1 MAIKIMI
8 DAGHYSGYN
17 PSPVY
22 PSYKEGNMTFKL
34 QGYLK
39 AELEKYGFVVG
50 VTRTVSSKDLSLYNR
65 GYMAKGYDL
74 FISLHSNACGTA
86 SVDRVVI
93 IKGYDQPSTLANK
106 FGRCISDAMGI
117 SSAHQ
122 VMIRKGSSGGEY
134 YGVLRGAKAAGVA
147 NRFILEHSFH
157 TNKAAAQW
165 LYSDA
170 NLKKLA
176 VAEAKMIAEHYGYS
190 IKQPAPTTGF
200 KKYIVRTTADSLN
213 GRKGPG
219 TNYAVVQTVPKDTAV
234 TIVEEKMNG
243 STKWGKTKSGY
254 WIALSYTKFIRYA

>member
-8 DAGHYSGYN
+8 DAGHYSNYN

-39 AELEKYGFVVG
+39 AELEKYGFIVG
-50 VTRTVSSKDLSLYNR
+50 VTRTVASKDLALYNR

-86 SVDRVVI
+86 SVDRVVV
-93 IKGYDQPSTLANK
+93 IKGYDQGSALANK

-165 LYSDA
+165 LHSDA

-190 IKQPAPTTGF
+190 ATTPSTPTTSVGV
-200 KKYIVRTTADSLN
+200 YRITVDSLN
-213 GRKGPG
+213 VRKGPS
-219 TNYAVVQTVPKDTAV
+219 TSYDVVTTVKKGEAY
-234 TIVEEKMNG
+234 TITETKNG
-243 STKWGKTKSGY
+243 WGKLKSGAGWINISTKYCQKIK
-254 WIALSYTKFIRYA
+254 

>member
-1 MAIKIMI
+1 
-8 DAGHYSGYN
+8 
-17 PSPVY
+17 
-22 PSYKEGNMTFKL
+22 
-34 QGYLK
+34 
-39 AELEKYGFVVG
+39 
-50 VTRTVSSKDLSLYNR
+50 
-65 GYMAKGYDL
+65 MAKGYDL

-93 IKGYDQPSTLANK
+93 IKGYDQGSALANK

-190 IKQPAPTTGF
+190 
-200 KKYIVRTTADSLN
+200 KKETATPSTNVGVYRITVDSLN
-213 GRKGPG
+213 VRKGPG
-219 TNYAVVQTVPKDTAV
+219 TNYDVVTTVKQGQAY
-234 TIVEEKMNG
+234 TITEVKNG
-243 STKWGKTKSGY
+243 WGKLKSGAGWINISTKYCQKIK
-254 WIALSYTKFIRYA
+254 